1 MQNACE
7 KKKKVHVLCAFL
19 KVGSPVKYII
29 KKTSVLGLMN
39 KIKTFTNINKMF
51 YKEASLGK

>member
-1 MQNACE
+1 MHNACE
-7 KKKKVHVLCAFL
+7 KKKKVHVLCAL
-19 KVGSPVKYII
+19 KVGSPVNYII
-29 KKTSVLGLMN
+29 KKTSELGLMN

>member
-1 MQNACE
+1 MQVKRKKGACTVCLE
-7 KKKKVHVLCAFL
+7 
-19 KVGSPVKYII
+19 VGSLVKYII
-29 KKTSVLGLMN
+29 KKTSGLGLMN

>member
-1 MQNACE
+1 MHKACE
-7 KKKKVHVLCAFL
+7 KKKSACTVCLEGWKPCKIYTV
-19 KVGSPVKYII
+19 I
-29 KKTSVLGLMN
+29 KKTSELGLMN

>member
-1 MQNACE
+1 MWKE
-7 KKKKVHVLCAFL
+7 KKVHILCAL

-29 KKTSVLGLMN
+29 KKTSELGLMN